1 MNKFLHRFPLVILLF
16 SMIFSVKAQSVSLS
30 EATVAADRFL
40 HSQSKSLSQCA
51 HVETAGTDTLFYI
64 FNAENGFVVI
74 GGDWRVPPVLAYS
87 DNQLYN
93 NQDVIPPVRMWLDNY
108 KQQMIAVKST
118 PVSAA
123 DASNANVCAWRKL
136 QNREPVFRTTGYVPP
151 MLQTRWGQGAQ
162 YNYYCPQDFAGEGNH
177 VVTGCV
183 ATAMAQIINYF
194 RWPEHGVGTYSY
206 IDSTYGEQFADYGNA
221 TYDYSAM
228 TIAPNSINLEISKLM
243 YHCGVGVDMVYGPDG
258 SGMYNHSAANV
269 LRDHFKYSPE
279 TRYAFRDSVTWNWD
293 SLIVES
299 LERNVPMYYAGW
311 SVPNINGHAF
321 ICDGYQMMDSNC
333 YFHFNFGWDG
343 SANGYF
349 YTDHLIVSGSN
360 FNLAQELIIN
370 AYPDTINYEYPVPQQ
385 LTGSLLLTSPDG
397 FITDGSLPL
406 QSYSANMDFTWTI
419 RPDVENLTRISVRG
433 FYDIAP
439 GDTLFITA
447 NDNTFTP
454 YVITGDS
461 SAISFGTNG
470 TELVVRFVSDDTL
483 ARFGFS
489 LGYTTIS
496 TQYCHGVVSSNTNSG
511 NITDGSDE
519 DDYVAFSDCHFR
531 IIVAGSP
538 YTMLHINYLDLEED
552 RDFLYVFDELP
563 RNDRLLMALT
573 GEMSDT
579 TIFVNKRKLYFIFT
593 SDEANNRAGFDIDY
607 YGTTGVEEL
616 EMDGFRAYPNPVSD
630 ELNIHTA
637 SPMKVAVL
645 RDMTGRELRRVVV
658 DDNSFTL
665 PVSSLADGVYL
676 LQIQMDNKLIV
687 KKIVVSK

>member
-16 SMIFSVKAQSVSLS
+16 SLFFSVKAQSVSLS

-40 HSQSKSLSQCA
+40 HSQSKNLSQCV
-51 HVETAGTDTLFYI
+51 HVETDGTDTLFYI

-74 GGDWRVPPVLAYS
+74 GGDRRVPPVLAYS

-108 KQQMIAVKST
+108 RQQMIAVKSAL
-118 PVSAA
+118 VSAA

-228 TIAPNSINLEISKLM
+228 TIAPNTINLEISKLM
-243 YHCGVGVDMVYGPDG
+243 YHCGVGVDMVYGPNG

-293 SLIVES
+293 SLIVEN

-321 ICDGYQMMDSNC
+321 ICDGYQMVDSNC

-343 SANGYF
+343 TANGYF
-349 YTDHLIVSGSN
+349 YTDHLLVSGSN
-360 FNLAQELIIN
+360 FNLAQELIVN
-370 AYPDTINYEYPVPQQ
+370 AYPDTINYEYPVLQQ
-385 LTGSLLLTSPDG
+385 LTGSMLLTSPDG

-406 QSYSANMDFTWTI
+406 QSYPANMDFSWTI
-419 RPDVENLTRISVRG
+419 RPDVENLTRISARG

-439 GDTLFITA
+439 GDTLFITS
-447 NDNTFTP
+447 NDNAFTP

-461 SAISFGTNG
+461 STISFGTNG

-489 LGYTTIS
+489 LGYTS
-496 TQYCHGVVSSNTNSG
+496 TSSQFCHGVVSSNANSG

-531 IIVAGSP
+531 VIVAGSP

-563 RNDRLLMALT
+563 QNGRLLMVLT

-630 ELNIHTA
+630 ELNIRTA

-658 DDNSFTL
+658 DDFSFTL
-665 PVSSLADGVYL
+665 PVGSLADGVYL
-676 LQIQMDNKLIV
+676 LQIQVDNKLIV